1 MIRGL
6 WRARNSEEEWG
17 EISCEGGDCGE
28 EREEGIKKSEGSRT
42 MNGGGG
48 MMGVMQPPH
57 SGNASSAAASDMTRQ
72 QLQGWM
78 AA

>member
-1 MIRGL
+1 M
-6 WRARNSEEEWG
+6 EEKWG

-28 EREEGIKKSEGSRT
+28 EREEGIKKRT